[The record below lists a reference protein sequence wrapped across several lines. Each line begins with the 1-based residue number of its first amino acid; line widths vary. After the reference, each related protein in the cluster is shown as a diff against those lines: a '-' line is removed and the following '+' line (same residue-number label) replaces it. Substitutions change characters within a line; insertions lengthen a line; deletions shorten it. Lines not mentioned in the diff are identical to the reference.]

1 MRAPGRYATPCLSGA
16 RAVGTKRTWP
26 PGSSTTDMVSS
37 ETSADFALSKGSC
50 RSRPEGLFGSVAHA
64 SQVTGQAEA
73 ILAEEEHTPAAD
85 AQVGYSPG

>member
-1 MRAPGRYATPCLSGA
+1 
-16 RAVGTKRTWP
+16 
-26 PGSSTTDMVSS
+26 MVSS
-37 ETSADFALSKGSC
+37 EASAGFALSKGSC
-50 RSRPEGLFGSVAHA
+50 RPRPEGLFGLVAHA